1 MKKVLVSL
9 ISIMLLL
16 SFFISIFIYSFFSTA
31 YMISDRKSDD
41 VVINIEI
48 GADKVNDI
56 DNMIV
61 LSKGMFY
68 DELKD
73 AADKAQTN
81 IYKVTYPV
89 CNIKE
94 KKKIVI
100 YAYVNDE
107 KEFYKNVSLKGGRL
121 LNKEDAIDTYMT
133 TEKNSDTNCIGQIKN
148 FDKSIILEIRPLE
161 SNKNDLMYGK
171 YIVNRSKL
179 DQFKKALS
187 QEKVCLAAKQLSV
200 STALNPLMNE
210 SDLANFYT
218 VSLLCGLSLVIIFIS
233 ILISYAYIVVYC
245 YKQYALKKLFGSGNL
260 KLILKQF
267 KEMVLLYLA
276 IEFISCTGLIAFLY
290 FYNNWA
296 QLKFF
301 MYVIFLVHATIFLLF
316 CLSIL
321 ILSLAIYFID
331 IKLMIKNKKPL
342 LTLAII
348 NDITKFIFS
357 ATIFLLVV
365 LLLNNLI
372 KVKNQVDKLERWD
385 FTKNYAFAYFDFG
398 SDKIH
403 NENDFWNSVDVFRG
417 KAYKLHQLMKE
428 NNNLLMRPTNALIS
442 QESKMYYMQD
452 HRKPWAP
459 EMNSVDINNNYLK
472 QNPIYD
478 ENGKR
483 IDLSEYENK
492 FVMTILVPEK
502 YKRVEK
508 EVIDSYQKYCD
519 FRSEFT
525 AQKLSLQ
532 LIYVKDN
539 QKYFSMN
546 PLLAADKNFEYVDPI
561 AIVINNC
568 SIAPDSASAYM
579 TQGYYYFH
587 IDNPNDPY
595 ESMNET
601 IKKLGM
607 ENNFIT
613 IASLYNFVEQ
623 KFYSTAQL
631 MNIYFILAVICTV
644 PYVVS
649 LLATITNYIERKKQ
663 ILAVKY
669 INGCS
674 FFKLHYK
681 LFLGTIFT
689 WAIIFCIVTFVC
701 CRLNFF
707 NIDSTIVFAIG
718 FLLSL
723 TDLLLEYFVLKMAS
737 LKKVKDLIKG
747 I

>member
-1 MKKVLVSL
+1 
-9 ISIMLLL
+9 
-16 SFFISIFIYSFFSTA
+16 
-31 YMISDRKSDD
+31 
-41 VVINIEI
+41 
-48 GADKVNDI
+48 
-56 DNMIV
+56 
-61 LSKGMFY
+61 
-68 DELKD
+68 
-73 AADKAQTN
+73 
-81 IYKVTYPV
+81 
-89 CNIKE
+89 
-94 KKKIVI
+94 
-100 YAYVNDE
+100 
-107 KEFYKNVSLKGGRL
+107 
-121 LNKEDAIDTYMT
+121 
-133 TEKNSDTNCIGQIKN
+133 
-148 FDKSIILEIRPLE
+148 
-161 SNKNDLMYGK
+161 
-171 YIVNRSKL
+171 
-179 DQFKKALS
+179 
-187 QEKVCLAAKQLSV
+187 
-200 STALNPLMNE
+200 
-210 SDLANFYT
+210 
-218 VSLLCGLSLVIIFIS
+218 
-233 ILISYAYIVVYC
+233 
-245 YKQYALKKLFGSGNL
+245 
-260 KLILKQF
+260 
-267 KEMVLLYLA
+267 
-276 IEFISCTGLIAFLY
+276 
-290 FYNNWA
+290 
-296 QLKFF
+296 
-301 MYVIFLVHATIFLLF
+301 
-316 CLSIL
+316 
-321 ILSLAIYFID
+321 
-331 IKLMIKNKKPL
+331 
-342 LTLAII
+342 
-348 NDITKFIFS
+348 
-357 ATIFLLVV
+357 
-365 LLLNNLI
+365 
-372 KVKNQVDKLERWD
+372 
-385 FTKNYAFAYFDFG
+385 
-398 SDKIH
+398 
-403 NENDFWNSVDVFRG
+403 
-417 KAYKLHQLMKE
+417 MKE

-483 IDLSEYENK
+483 IDLTEYENK